1 MIADAILAHHLLDRQ
16 QIAARVAQ
24 DLEDDWVVNIGIGM
38 PTLVPAHIAAQ
49 RDVIL
54 HSENGIVGMG
64 PPPKNPKD
72 VDPDL
77 LNAGKEPVTL
87 VTGGAYVHHADSF
100 AIVRGGRLDAAILG
114 AFQVAANGDLANWKL
129 CGRPGG
135 NVGGAMDIAVGA
147 KRVFVMMTHT
157 TREGEPKVVEELT
170 YPLTVKG
177 VVSTIFTD
185 MAVITVTPEG
195 FTLQETAPE
204 LTAADVQDATGA
216 PLIVADDLKS
226 ISV

>member
-1 MIADAILAHHLLDRQ
+1 MIADAILAQHLLDRQ

-24 DLEDDWVVNIGIGM
+24 DLDDDWVVNVGIGM
-38 PTLVPAHIAAQ
+38 PTLVPAYVAAQ

-64 PPPKNPKD
+64 PPPKNPQD
-72 VDPDL
+72 VDSDL
-77 LNAGKEPVTL
+77 INAGKEPVTL

-129 CGRPGG
+129 SGRPGG

-170 YPLTVKG
+170 YPLTAKG

-185 MAVITVTPEG
+185 MAVIAVTPEG
-195 FTLQETAPE
+195 FTLKETAPG
-204 LTAADVQDATGA
+204 LTAGDVQDATGA

>member
-1 MIADAILAHHLLDRQ
+1 
-16 QIAARVAQ
+16 
-24 DLEDDWVVNIGIGM
+24 
-38 PTLVPAHIAAQ
+38 
-49 RDVIL
+49 
-54 HSENGIVGMG
+54 MG
-64 PPPKNPKD
+64 PPPENPQD

-129 CGRPGG
+129 RGRPGG

-147 KRVFVMMTHT
+147 KRVLVMMTHI

-170 YPLTVKG
+170 YPLTAKG

-185 MAVITVTPEG
+185 MAVIAVTPEG
-195 FTLQETAPE
+195 FTLKETAPG
-204 LTAADVQDATGA
+204 LTAGDVQDATGA
-216 PLIVADDLKS
+216 QLIVADDLNS